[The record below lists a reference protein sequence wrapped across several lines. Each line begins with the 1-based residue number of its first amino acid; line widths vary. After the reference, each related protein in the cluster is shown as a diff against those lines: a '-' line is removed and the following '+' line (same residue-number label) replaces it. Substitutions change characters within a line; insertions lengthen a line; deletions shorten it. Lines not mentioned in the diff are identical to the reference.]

1 MLKIFICGNVYQL
14 IKTSMMKN
22 LLAEMLYSVQTV
34 KLSDQHLT
42 NFHFKTT
49 LHIFK
54 MEMIFC
60 GFVEFK

>member
-22 LLAEMLYSVQTV
+22 LLVEMLYQITKRTSVQP
-34 KLSDQHLT
+34 LT

-54 MEMIFC
+54 MIMIFC